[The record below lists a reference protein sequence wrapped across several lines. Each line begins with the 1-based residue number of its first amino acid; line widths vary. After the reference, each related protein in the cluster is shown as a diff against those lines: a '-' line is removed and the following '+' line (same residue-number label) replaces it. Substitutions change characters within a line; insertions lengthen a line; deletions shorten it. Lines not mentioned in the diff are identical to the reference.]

1 MACVGWTRFDVWKL
15 TGWLRLSRFASG
27 NSNVKRQTLRYP
39 KAPPVELA
47 NRFIS
52 RTPNPEPLPMPDLTS
67 KQRADLRG
75 RAHALKPIVHVGK
88 EGVTPAGL
96 RALQQAFD
104 TRDLLKVRVLD
115 NAPADVREI
124 AHELA
129 AGVQDAAVVQTMG
142 RNATLYRPLPE
153 PPAAE
158 PSAGQ
163 DAKRKSGPKTTST
176 AKSGRGRRAKR
187 A

>member
-1 MACVGWTRFDVWKL
+1 
-15 TGWLRLSRFASG
+15 
-27 NSNVKRQTLRYP
+27 
-39 KAPPVELA
+39 
-47 NRFIS
+47 
-52 RTPNPEPLPMPDLTS
+52 MPDLTS

-88 EGVTPAGL
+88 EGVTPAGI

-124 AHELA
+124 AHALA
-129 AGVQDAAVVQTMG
+129 AGVQDATVVQTMG

-153 PPAAE
+153 PPAAAPE
-158 PSAGQ
+158 PPAARHGEGRTS
-163 DAKRKSGPKTTST
+163 KGP
-176 AKSGRGRRAKR
+176 GRGRRAKR